1 MSISLQQRLQF
12 TRQLATLV
20 SAGLPLLQ
28 ALETMAKSELNP
40 QMQSMI
46 AQLCVCLEQG
56 MSFQHALHQTQHFDA
71 LYAEL
76 VAAAEMAGNLDVVLL
91 RLALLLEQ
99 RHRLGSQIR
108 TALTYPCAVLC
119 ITMFVVAVIMV
130 WVVPVFENIF
140 ASLGAELPA
149 LTQTVVLASRWLSG
163 SGLTVLFLGLTMM
176 WMLLIWVKQQAWFH
190 LWWDAEVL
198 RLPVLGSLVH
208 QSQLSIWTQTLSDL
222 LRAGVPMLDALEVV
236 AASSTNR
243 CLGLATLTLRTQ
255 VSQGQALAAA
265 MNQLSVHQ
273 AYANV
278 FPPVLIQLVGVG
290 EQSGALD
297 SLLSKLAEQSQ
308 QQLEALLRQF
318 TQMLEPTM
326 MVVLGL
332 IMGGLVV
339 ALYLPVFQ
347 LGQVL

>member
-1 MSISLQQRLQF
+1 
-12 TRQLATLV
+12 
-20 SAGLPLLQ
+20 
-28 ALETMAKSELNP
+28 
-40 QMQSMI
+40 
-46 AQLCVCLEQG
+46 
-56 MSFQHALHQTQHFDA
+56 
-71 LYAEL
+71 
-76 VAAAEMAGNLDVVLL
+76 
-91 RLALLLEQ
+91 
-99 RHRLGSQIR
+99 
-108 TALTYPCAVLC
+108 
-119 ITMFVVAVIMV
+119 
-130 WVVPVFENIF
+130 
-140 ASLGAELPA
+140 
-149 LTQTVVLASRWLSG
+149 
-163 SGLTVLFLGLTMM
+163 MM